1 MRPPGRPK
9 GEYRSAQHEGT
20 RMSSGRERV
29 LADIR
34 RALGRDG
41 LGLAAIPPL
50 PGTAPRPAFEGDLV
64 DRFAAKMIEKSATLE
79 RIASLA
85 DVGEAATRFI
95 SAYGAAHRLCVS
107 PALADIAWPPGL
119 TIHVGAAGRD
129 EQTSVTPCFAA
140 VAEAGAIVA
149 LSGPNTPS
157 TLNFV
162 PENHIVIVRVGQV
175 VRHFEDAWAQWR
187 ASGLPMP
194 RTLNVISGPSRTAD
208 IEQTIQL
215 GAHGPRRLHILLVS
229 A

>member
-1 MRPPGRPK
+1 MRPPGHPK

-20 RMSSGRERV
+20 AMSSGRERV
-29 LADIR
+29 LANIR

-41 LGLAAIPPL
+41 PELAAIPPL
-50 PGTAPRPAFEGDLV
+50 PGVGPRPAFEGDLIE
-64 DRFAAKMIEKSATLE
+64 RFAAKMIEKSATLE

-85 DVGEAATRFI
+85 DVGDAAARFVT
-95 SAYGAAHRLCVS
+95 SHGAAQRLCIS
-107 PALADIAWPPGL
+107 PALNDIAWPPGF
-119 TIHVGAAGRD
+119 TIHAGAAGRD

-140 VAEAGAIVA
+140 VAEAGAVIT

-162 PENHIVIVRVGQV
+162 PENHIVIVHAGQV

-187 ASGLPMP
+187 ASGLTIV